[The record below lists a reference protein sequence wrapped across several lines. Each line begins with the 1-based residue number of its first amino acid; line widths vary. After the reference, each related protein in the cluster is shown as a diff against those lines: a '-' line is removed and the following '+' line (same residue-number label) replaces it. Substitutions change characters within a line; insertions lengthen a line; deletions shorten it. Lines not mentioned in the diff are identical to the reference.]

1 MDLALL
7 TRGREGVQ
15 NTENLT
21 GVIYVLPLWGILCHC
36 GMRTSYAND
45 SPQDFFDTD
54 HPPESYGF
62 PDHDGYGHEEGGG
75 AHGGGDYGSSPH
87 FKV

>member
-1 MDLALL
+1 
-7 TRGREGVQ
+7 
-15 NTENLT
+15 
-21 GVIYVLPLWGILCHC
+21 
-36 GMRTSYAND
+36 MRTSYAND
-45 SPQDFFDTD
+45 PPEDFFDTD

-62 PDHDGYGHEEGGG
+62 PEHDHNASYEPHEEGGG